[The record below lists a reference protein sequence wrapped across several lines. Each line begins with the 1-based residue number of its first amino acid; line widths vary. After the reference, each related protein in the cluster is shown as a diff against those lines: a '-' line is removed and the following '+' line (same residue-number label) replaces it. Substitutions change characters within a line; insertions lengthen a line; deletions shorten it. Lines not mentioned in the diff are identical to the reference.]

1 MFVLLVLLCCFFRY
15 YWCGDILQEREKI
28 FFYSSNDEQYLLKL
42 ASYCSSI
49 ADFQPIGESG
59 AACFAH
65 LLLKFCCFQPN
76 VEVGASALTLI
87 IVFQQY
93 HLYFSHSS
101 YPLPRC
107 IRCFDSIESPFMIKF
122 WARLAEYSLSQWVGA
137 MWPHTLC

>member
-1 MFVLLVLLCCFFRY
+1 MLFFPVLLARGTSCK
-15 YWCGDILQEREKI
+15 REKKS
-28 FFYSSNDEQYLLKL
+28 FFIPRMMNSTSSSW
-42 ASYCSSI
+42 ASYCSPI
-49 ADFQPIGESG
+49 ADFQPIGEFG

-76 VEVGASALTLI
+76 VEADASALTLI

-137 MWPHTLC
+137 M